1 MRLILSLLMWEMNY
15 GAVQA
20 SINSWRSMGSAIYS
34 RHAVRMSYSCTHPVD
49 EFHNAASGIAEMEK
63 KLSSIPAEN
72 RLCQYLI
79 RKLSSVDRVSS
90 GSYFSLSDASFE
102 VNVGMPVSEMLPV
115 AALPTSEIFSQP
127 LVPSA
132 SQILSWLQVQ
142 DAGMKGKGL
151 FSLQC
156 IQENTLLGEYLGE
169 VLTQRE
175 FATRY
180 PKGDAEYVFL
190 VSEDVQRRDRIYVD
204 AADEMKS
211 NIFR

>member
-1 MRLILSLLMWEMNY
+1 
-15 GAVQA
+15 
-20 SINSWRSMGSAIYS
+20 MGSTIYS
-34 RHAVRMSYSCTHPVD
+34 RHAVRMSYSYTPPVD
-49 EFHNAASGIAEMEK
+49 VFHNAASGIAEMEK
-63 KLSSIPAEN
+63 RLSSIPAEN

-79 RKLSSVDRVSS
+79 RKLSSVNRVSS
-90 GSYFSLSDASFE
+90 GSGFSLSDSSLE
-102 VNVGMPVSEMLPV
+102 VNVGMPVPGMLPV
-115 AALPTSEIFSQP
+115 AVSALPLTEIFIQP
-127 LVPSA
+127 LAPSA

-169 VLTQRE
+169 VLTQKE

-204 AADEMKS
+204 AANETKS
-211 NIFR
+211 NIFRYKLLQLYLSIHQLLQ